1 MEFIIIFALVF
12 ANGVFALSEM
22 ALVASK
28 KGRLLALADSGNEGA
43 RTALALAN
51 DPNRVLATTQIGLT
65 FITLIQ
71 GALGEARMAPYV
83 LGLLPMDGFL
93 GAYREQI
100 ATAIVLTLITFISII
115 FGEMLPKRVA
125 MLYPERIA
133 CALSPWAAKFIRAIS
148 PAITLLSGS
157 TNAIMKALGFPLVKA
172 DEVSAED
179 IETMLEAGAQSG
191 LLATTEKNLLDNVWR
206 MDGRR
211 VGALMT
217 PRSSIVYIDIQDSDN
232 DNMDKL
238 AAHSSQRLIVC
249 DGGLDHVLGMGPT
262 AKWVQSLMEQ
272 LRSGAKTP
280 RIDWIKEVT
289 PAHCLPNTLTLI
301 ETLDAFRAHKTHAA
315 LVYNEFGQVEG
326 IITMKDLISAVVGD
340 MPETPEQNRL
350 IHKAPSGK
358 WLIDGQAAID
368 DVKKELGLDELPDEG
383 ANSYQTAAGFSLY
396 MIGREHKRLPKEFD
410 KFELGEFV
418 FEIVDID
425 RDKGYRID
433 QLMVQLKTIASP
445 PPSGSTQGDG

>member
-1 MEFIIIFALVF
+1 MIIFALIF

-22 ALVASK
+22 SLVASK
-28 KGRLLALADSGNEGA
+28 KGRLQALADAGSEGA
-43 RTALALAN
+43 RTALTLAN

-71 GALGEARMAPYV
+71 GALGEARMTPYA
-83 LGLLPMDGFL
+83 LSLLPTEGIL
-93 GAYREQI
+93 AAYRAEI
-100 ATAIVLTLITFISII
+100 ATGIVLTLITLISII

-133 CALSPWAAKFIRAIS
+133 CAMSPWAAKFIRLIS
-148 PAITLLSGS
+148 PAISLLSGS
-157 TNAIMKALGFPLVKA
+157 TNAIMKACGVPLVKA

-179 IETMLEAGAQSG
+179 IEAMLEAGAQSG

-217 PRSSIVYIDIQDSDN
+217 PRSSITYIDIQDTDN

-238 AAHSSQRLIVC
+238 AAHSGQRLIVC

-272 LRSGAKTP
+272 LRAGAKTP
-280 RIDWIKEVT
+280 RIDWLKEIT

-350 IHKAPSGK
+350 IHKDPSGK
-358 WLIDGQAAID
+358 WLIDGQAPID
-368 DVKKELGLDELPDEG
+368 DVKNELGLDELPDEG
-383 ANSYQTAAGFSLY
+383 ANSYQTAAGFALY
-396 MIGREHKRLPKEFD
+396 MVGREHKRLPKEFD

-433 QLMVQLKTIASP
+433 QLMVQLKSLQSQNATP
-445 PPSGSTQGDG
+445 PPTRGEG

>member
-1 MEFIIIFALVF
+1 MYNARMDILIILALIFG
-12 ANGVFALSEM
+12 NGVFALSEM

-28 KGRLLALADSGNEGA
+28 KNRLQSLADGGDLKA
-43 RTALALAN
+43 KTALALAN
-51 DPNRVLATTQIGLT
+51 DPNRILATTQIGLT
-65 FITLIQ
+65 FITLIE
-71 GALGEARMAPYV
+71 GAFSESRMAPYI
-83 LGLLPMDGFL
+83 LAALPSDGLIAP
-93 GAYREQI
+93 YRAQI
-100 ATAIVLTLITFISII
+100 ATVTVLAGITLISIV

-133 CALSPWAAKFIRAIS
+133 CAMSPWAAKFIRLIS
-148 PAITLLSGS
+148 PAISLLSGS
-157 TNAIMKALGFPLVKA
+157 TNSIMKALGFPLVKA

-217 PRSSIVYIDIQDSDN
+217 PRSDIVYIDIQEPNN
-232 DNMDKL
+232 DNLDKL
-238 AAHSSQRLIVC
+238 AAHSAQRLIVC

-262 AKWVQSLMEQ
+262 AKWVSSLMEQ
-272 LRSGAKTP
+272 LRGGSKNP
-280 RIDWIKEVT
+280 QIDWTKEVT

-301 ETLDAFRAHKTHAA
+301 ETLEAFRAHKTHSA

-326 IITMKDLISAVVGD
+326 IITMKDLMSAVVGD

-358 WLIDGQAAID
+358 WLIDGLAPLD
-368 DVKKELGLDELPDEG
+368 DVKKELGLDELPEEG
-383 ANSYQTAAGFSLY
+383 SNAYHTAAGFALF
-396 MIGREHKRLPKEFD
+396 MVGREHKRLPKEFD
-410 KFELGEFV
+410 KFELGDFV
-418 FEIVDID
+418 FEVVDVD
-425 RDKGYRID
+425 RQKGHRID
-433 QLMVQLKTIASP
+433 QLMVQLKEGARP
-445 PPSGSTQGDG
+445 AP